1 MTMLRFNFWACNMR
15 AHTFWRTCFYK
26 CISFTRVRALAFCFT
41 TMVGD
46 HNATLV
52 QLFEEL
58 SILVDQATRNIYS
71 SNKNLLEHTE
81 NLTIPLMLLI
91 FSYTDVR
98 VSDYLIGLRK
108 INIKWLT
115 FWLGTNINCVW
126 EFLKKHTISVSIY
139 VLKYILP

>member
-1 MTMLRFNFWACNMR
+1 
-15 AHTFWRTCFYK
+15 
-26 CISFTRVRALAFCFT
+26 
-41 TMVGD
+41 MVGD

-91 FSYTDVR
+91 FS
-98 VSDYLIGLRK
+98 
-108 INIKWLT
+108 
-115 FWLGTNINCVW
+115 
-126 EFLKKHTISVSIY
+126 
-139 VLKYILP
+139 